1 MVFCFKCINRFSVA
15 VSLVCLLFS
24 FFFVAA
30 PGVYAASGP
39 EWSYDAE
46 SESGPEYW
54 GDISEKYKACKDG
67 LSQSPIDLTGALDV
81 QLPRIIFNYAPTKLN
96 IINNGH
102 TIEVKYDKGSFITIA
117 KEKYKLMQ
125 FHFHTPSEHLIDGL
139 PAVMEMHLVHKSN
152 RGKLAVVGVLFHLG
166 AENINF
172 ESIWANLPERP
183 RQKRSVGVK
192 INAID
197 LLPASKRYFAY
208 SGSLTAPPC
217 TEGVKWQVLREPL
230 EVSEE
235 QLMKIESILGANS
248 RLVQPLNEREIK
260 K

>member
-1 MVFCFKCINRFSVA
+1 MAFCLRCINRFPA
-15 VSLVCLLFS
+15 ATSLVCLLFL
-24 FFFVAA
+24 FFFVAV
-30 PGVYAASGP
+30 PGVGAAGGP

-54 GDISEKYKACKDG
+54 GDISEKYKACKEG
-67 LSQSPIDLTGALDV
+67 LSQSPVDIAGALDV
-81 QLPRIIFNYAPTKLN
+81 ALPRIEFNYAPTKLN

-102 TIEVKYDKGSFITIA
+102 TIVVKYDKGSSITIA

-152 RGKLAVVGVLFHLG
+152 RGKLAVVGVLFHVG

-172 ESIWANLPERP
+172 ESIWANLPEKP

-192 INAID
+192 INAIN
-197 LLPASKRYFAY
+197 LLPGSKSYYAY
-208 SGSLTAPPC
+208 SGSLTTPPC
-217 TEGVKWQVLREPL
+217 TEGVKWHVLRAPL

-248 RLVQPLNEREIK
+248 RLVQPLNERELK